1 MCLQTFL
8 CDFQGILKGLTRK
21 NVAAFKVHF
30 PSEESQVIGY
40 GGEDFSDLEDE
51 EDAPLI
57 HRNGKREGSPS
68 EDSPEEEE
76 DYRNFQKLTDSNTE
90 FNKDPANL
98 LSNKPATEK
107 PASQVKKT
115 TTAPL
120 KLGQVQS
127 NGKKSTLLVSVQP
140 FGSPAN
146 STPLAVSRK
155 THLNNLLHD
164 ATDSL
169 KLSDNVEVKSNLSSV
184 TIKTDTVNDNKT
196 ELVFDKDS
204 NPKIINETRV
214 VTINNGV
221 VANSLVSIVD
231 NINEELETKPVDDE
245 SDKKTEK
252 QAEDRLS
259 SLIEGKKSQITR
271 GTMLTKSHEQK
282 TKRYFQLG
290 SVKSDEESPISE
302 SVMKKLEAKERSL
315 HNSFSKAKD
324 TISIKSLQQK
334 NIKNTANGL
343 FSSRL
348 LKKEFGIQSDLQLTK
363 IKPLEYIDS
372 NLSAIEP
379 NVEKESNNKSS
390 EVNPVSIVSF
400 TKLTGED
407 VMEKDGLLLIDGVP
421 TESREMAGEPDGR
434 ADSDDLD
441 EPPPDLP
448 TTPPPNLTDHIPRP
462 SFLHNIAKEK
472 PKLPVKPKLR
482 EKSPPKDLVSF

>member
-1 MCLQTFL
+1 M
-8 CDFQGILKGLTRK
+8 
-21 NVAAFKVHF
+21 
-30 PSEESQVIGY
+30 IGY

-51 EDAPLI
+51 EEAPLVR
-57 HRNGKREGSPS
+57 RNGKREDSPS

-76 DYRNFQKLTDSNTE
+76 DYRNFQKLTDSNTD

-98 LSNKPATEK
+98 LGNKPANEK
-107 PASQVKKT
+107 PANQAKKV

-127 NGKKSTLLVSVQP
+127 NGKKSTILVSVQP
-140 FGSPAN
+140 FGSAAN

-169 KLSDNVEVKSNLSSV
+169 KLSDNVEVKNNLPSV
-184 TIKTDTVNDNKT
+184 TIKTDIVNDNKT
-196 ELVFDKDS
+196 ELDFDKDS
-204 NPKIINETRV
+204 NSKIINDTGL
-214 VTINNGV
+214 VTVNNGV
-221 VANSLVSIVD
+221 VENSLVSIVD
-231 NINEELETKPVDDE
+231 NVNEDFETKPVEDE
-245 SDKKTEK
+245 SYKKTEK
-252 QAEDRLS
+252 AEDRLS

-290 SVKSDEESPISE
+290 PVKPDEESPISE

-324 TISIKSLQQK
+324 TISIKSIQQK

-363 IKPLEYIDS
+363 MKPLDYIDS

-379 NVEKESNNKSS
+379 NVEKEPDKKSNETN
-390 EVNPVSIVSF
+390 EVSIISF
-400 TKLTGED
+400 KKLAPED

-421 TESREMAGEPDGR
+421 AESREMAGEPDGR

-462 SFLHNIAKEK
+462 SFLHSVAKEK

-482 EKSPPKDLVSF
+482 EKSPPKELVSCLCLTESAY